1 MERVFLGREEERRN
15 RTRIIRRGVANR
27 EKKGLCEEAGN
38 RIPVCLLEWSC
49 RYCTGRQ
56 SYHLSELHT
65 NIYGVDVNMMMKLP
79 SIWTVLY
86 RKEVGGI
93 RDRMERFALRLT
105 NRRPYKQPFPCGQRN
120 RIATSRFPAYLTY
133 SIYSDIIQHVGFP
146 YLFLYIV
153 KMHGR
158 IRKAKSELCSQK
170 IPRQTT
176 KYIILPLRNRGK
188 RQKVIFQIL
197 KQCHDTP
204 RILSRLLIVFLV
216 TSSRRKVNRS
226 KKLSST
232 LFKFPYNV
240 LFILSGNRQDSPT
253 NLSQTADILF
263 RYYETQANCQ

>member
-56 SYHLSELHT
+56 SYHLSELRT
-65 NIYGVDVNMMMKLP
+65 NIYGVDINMMMKLP

-133 SIYSDIIQHVGFP
+133 SIYADII
-146 YLFLYIV
+146 
-153 KMHGR
+153 
-158 IRKAKSELCSQK
+158 
-170 IPRQTT
+170 
-176 KYIILPLRNRGK
+176 
-188 RQKVIFQIL
+188 
-197 KQCHDTP
+197 
-204 RILSRLLIVFLV
+204 
-216 TSSRRKVNRS
+216 
-226 KKLSST
+226 
-232 LFKFPYNV
+232 
-240 LFILSGNRQDSPT
+240 
-253 NLSQTADILF
+253 
-263 RYYETQANCQ
+263 